1 MNNVIDRIAAC
12 LFTGAVFFAGCAAE
26 AAPVESEVQAPIV
39 SEEVLP
45 IRMSYE
51 PAKTFYSVP
60 LTTDIQL
67 HIKALSHEA
76 GIDPAVILAMIEVES
91 NYDSDA
97 LGDGDKS
104 YGLMQIQPR
113 WHSERMAALGVTD
126 LLDPKQ
132 NVTVG
137 VDILAELV
145 AKYDGNVEMALVA
158 YNAGPTGAYR
168 NWFSRGVYASDYSR
182 KVLKISGELK
192 GGS

>member
-1 MNNVIDRIAAC
+1 MMDRIAVC

-26 AAPVESEVQAPIV
+26 AAPAEREVQAPIV

-45 IRMSYE
+45 IRMSCE
-51 PAKTFYSVP
+51 PVKTFYSVP

-67 HIKALSHEA
+67 HIKALSYEA

-182 KVLKISGELK
+182 KVLEISGELK